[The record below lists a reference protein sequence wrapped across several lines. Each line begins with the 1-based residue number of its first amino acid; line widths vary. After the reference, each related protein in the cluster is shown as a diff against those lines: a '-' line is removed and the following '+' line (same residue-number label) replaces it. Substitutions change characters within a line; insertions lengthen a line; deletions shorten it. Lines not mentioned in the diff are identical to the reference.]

1 MRILNVRSLTV
12 LALVSRAYGSK
23 LADTTNSSRDAVSSS
38 ADLGDYI
45 AAGLGLEKVETALLP
60 YIGFRMT
67 LTNSQPALL
76 HDIVRSPQTQ
86 RSGSAPY

>member
-1 MRILNVRSLTV
+1 LRV
-12 LALVSRAYGSK
+12 
-23 LADTTNSSRDAVSSS
+23 
-38 ADLGDYI
+38 DLGDYI